1 MIGRKPAVR
10 AERSPAVL
18 AGERQGALGAAVF
31 TTRHDLREASRHI
44 AFPFLTG
51 KGAGKN
57 VTIFRHVYTGME
69 KEVRWVFAAMIVLAI
84 LLLCWYFAVRTGS
97 GAGPG
102 VCSVQPNSTCGGY

>member
-1 MIGRKPAVR
+1 
-10 AERSPAVL
+10 
-18 AGERQGALGAAVF
+18 
-31 TTRHDLREASRHI
+31 
-44 AFPFLTG
+44 
-51 KGAGKN
+51 
-57 VTIFRHVYTGME
+57 ME